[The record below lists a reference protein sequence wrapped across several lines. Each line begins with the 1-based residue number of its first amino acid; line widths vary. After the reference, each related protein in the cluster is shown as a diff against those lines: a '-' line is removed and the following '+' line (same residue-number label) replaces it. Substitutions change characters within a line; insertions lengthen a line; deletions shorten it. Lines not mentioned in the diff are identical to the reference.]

1 MAHYRIAMQR
11 YARDG
16 MQIRQAQRNVAMK
29 APGAAEMQGALEN
42 LRKQQQASS
51 MAIAK
56 QDYAA
61 ADAALNAMEDAL
73 TVIEKLTAK

>member
-1 MAHYRIAMQR
+1 MQR

-16 MQIRQAQRNVAMK
+16 TQIRQAQRSIAMK
-29 APGAAEMQGALEN
+29 APGAAELQEALEN

-51 MAIAK
+51 MAMAK

-61 ADAALNAMEDAL
+61 GNAALNGMEDAL
-73 TVIEKLTAK
+73 AVIEKLTAR

>member
-1 MAHYRIAMQR
+1 MQR

-16 MQIRQAQRNVAMK
+16 IQIRQAQRSIAMK
-29 APGAAEMQGALEN
+29 APGAAELQDALEN

-51 MAIAK
+51 MAMAK

-61 ADAALNAMEDAL
+61 GNAALNGMEDAL
-73 TVIEKLTAK
+73 AVIEKLTAR